1 LEPAFSLL
9 STTLPS
15 FKTVYNFFFVIPSQ
29 TLILTSFKSWRPYHV
44 AENGTD
50 HTEYAFS
57 EAELQEIKAHIA
69 KYPDPKSAVMP
80 TLWIAQRKF
89 GWLSKGAIQLV
100 ADTLNLSYA
109 HVYGVASFYTMYYK
123 KPVPKYVFDVC
134 TCFACGELGG
144 DETLKAA
151 MDYTQCDKD
160 GFSADGHF
168 YFRHAECLG
177 ACDTGPVCQI
187 TNQHYVHSLDKDKI
201 IGVIDDLRRG
211 VEPSFVSIP
220 LTDQSKI

>member
-1 LEPAFSLL
+1 
-9 STTLPS
+9 
-15 FKTVYNFFFVIPSQ
+15 
-29 TLILTSFKSWRPYHV
+29 V
-44 AENGTD
+44 AENGID
-50 HTEYAFS
+50 QIDYLFS
-57 EAELQEIKAHIA
+57 EAELEEVKGHLA

-80 TLWIAQRKF
+80 TLWIAQRKY
-89 GWLSKGAIQLV
+89 GWLSKGALQLV

-123 KPVPKYVFDVC
+123 KSVPKYVFDVC

-151 MDYTQCDKD
+151 MDYTQCDKE
-160 GFSADGHF
+160 GYSADGQF

-187 TNQHYVHSLDKDKI
+187 TNGHYVHNLNKDKI
-201 IGVIDDLRRG
+201 IQVIDNLRSKKD
-211 VEPSFVSIP
+211 VEFVSIP
-220 LTDQSKI
+220 LSDQSKI